1 MPRVRL
7 SDPGPIADKDK
18 PFRPAT
24 RSSTFFRE
32 TCSILSRAPAARSMF
47 ARQLRLERT
56 IALLDRQTETRQSHR
71 RLRVLELDP
80 GCSSPTQARA
90 SSMSLL
96 QAPNSHAGLS
106 DVGTCG
112 AIKALS

>member
-1 MPRVRL
+1 VFFSPT
-7 SDPGPIADKDK
+7 PGPIADKDK
-18 PFRPAT
+18 PFRPAAQ
-24 RSSTFFRE
+24 SSTFFRE
-32 TCSILSRAPAARSMF
+32 TCSILSRARGSEHF
-47 ARQLRLERT
+47 ARQLRVERT